1 MLLTF
6 ISAPRTWLV
15 LYNLVAGTSARRRQM
30 YAGFM
35 PSLCVHQHF
44 LGEKQIQ
51 EGAPITKRQS
61 SGYRASSR
69 CFPVPSTAWLATC
82 RISLTTGKTCL
93 PIECRENPAG
103 LQCLAGPQHRCNLR
117 IHSALFLRALGTAEL
132 RNCWDSIRVSVSPVK
147 YQELLCSSIQRICF
161 ANRVVE
167 WIKLATKPS
176 D

>member
-1 MLLTF
+1 MLDSCHPYVF
-6 ISAPRTWLV
+6 
-15 LYNLVAGTSARRRQM
+15 TSICWVRSKSKRMLQ
-30 YAGFM
+30 
-35 PSLCVHQHF
+35 SLNGSRPVTVHH
-44 LGEKQIQ
+44 
-51 EGAPITKRQS
+51 PD
-61 SGYRASSR
+61 ASRS
-69 CFPVPSTAWLATC
+69 

-161 ANRVVE
+161 ANRIVE

-176 D
+176 DQTLENGSILYWGPGSPRYFSTTAHL